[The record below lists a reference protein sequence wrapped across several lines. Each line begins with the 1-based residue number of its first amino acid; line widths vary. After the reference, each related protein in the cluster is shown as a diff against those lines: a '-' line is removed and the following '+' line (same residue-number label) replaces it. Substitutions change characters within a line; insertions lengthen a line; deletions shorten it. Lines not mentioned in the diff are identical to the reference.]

1 MLVLLTNDDGLG
13 APGLHA
19 LADALTQ
26 YGHEVWIAAPASDQ
40 SGVSHGLS
48 LTVPLRI
55 DKPDERVFSCCG
67 KPADC
72 VIAAFDGLLPRLPD
86 AVLSGIN
93 NGANLGTD
101 LVFSGTAAAARQA
114 AIHGVP
120 GIAVSLVLDDGNL
133 FVPEA
138 GGPPRWKPLARF
150 AAENLET
157 LAGLCRRDLFLSLNA
172 ASLPSYKGGKMT
184 SLCRR
189 VYHDTLRFSPPQNGP
204 AHSAFECVFS
214 GGSIDT
220 VSSAGDDWDAVRAG
234 YVSVSPV
241 LAQPAVCPEVLA
253 ARPVWKTGKNP
264 EEVS

>member
-1 MLVLLTNDDGLG
+1 MPG
-13 APGLHA
+13 AA
-19 LADALTQ
+19 LASPPLYIEGA
-26 YGHEVWIAAPASDQ
+26 AAPSQ
-40 SGVSHGLS
+40 G
-48 LTVPLRI
+48 
-55 DKPDERVFSCCG
+55 
-67 KPADC
+67 PA
-72 VIAAFDGLLPRLPD
+72 AKY
-86 AVLSGIN
+86 
-93 NGANLGTD
+93 
-101 LVFSGTAAAARQA
+101 
-114 AIHGVP
+114 P

-138 GGPPRWKPLARF
+138 GGPPRWEPLARF